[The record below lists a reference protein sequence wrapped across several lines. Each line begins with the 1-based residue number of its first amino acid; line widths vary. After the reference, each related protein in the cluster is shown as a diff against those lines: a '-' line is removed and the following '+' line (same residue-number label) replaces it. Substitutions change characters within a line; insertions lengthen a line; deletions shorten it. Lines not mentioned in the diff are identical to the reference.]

1 MEDMRDRKK
10 IISAAGAVVLI
21 VISVITVIPLL
32 KLGVYDHPCADDFGY
47 SIQTYQ
53 VWQETHSVGELI
65 KTAWSTSIRFWHTW
79 QGLYIS
85 AFVLALQPAIFGE
98 AYYALTV
105 WLTVGTIYGANLIF
119 AEYVLH
125 YKLKGS
131 ALGAMALAFTMSM
144 VMVQW
149 IPSAVQGL
157 YWYNGAMNYTFFYG
171 IFLLLIIGEISLHTA
186 GSWWK
191 YVLKVLGTLFL
202 GIILMGGNHVTALC
216 GLVLGILACGLAFLQ
231 KKWRTAISSLLVA
244 VGILTGFLINVC
256 SPGTAVRQADF
267 SVRPGFWGT
276 IIKAVKQGI
285 VSMNDW
291 IGLGLLL
298 CVAGILPLAMVTAKK
313 ICVEKGYGF
322 RYPLVVFV
330 ASVAWI
336 CMMFCPPIYATG
348 AAGDGR
354 LWNVVY
360 FVFVLLVFVN
370 EFYLCGWLCT
380 RMHVEIMERAEGWN
394 CTGRVAAGAVL
405 ALGLIMVCRA
415 DATFYEARGE
425 LIYEQAQEYSV
436 QADQRVELYLNS
448 AGEDV
453 SVSAYTTQPKLLY
466 FDDITSDA
474 ADWRNTSVRDYYG
487 LNSVVISE

>member
-191 YVLKVLGTLFL
+191 YVLKVGARYSGMWF
-202 GIILMGGNHVTALC
+202 G
-216 GLVLGILACGLAFLQ
+216 
-231 KKWRTAISSLLVA
+231 
-244 VGILTGFLINVC
+244 
-256 SPGTAVRQADF
+256 
-267 SVRPGFWGT
+267 
-276 IIKAVKQGI
+276 
-285 VSMNDW
+285 VS
-291 IGLGLLL
+291 
-298 CVAGILPLAMVTAKK
+298 AKK
-313 ICVEKGYGF
+313 MADCNLQPAGSCWNIDRISDKCVLTWHRSAPSGF
-322 RYPLVVFV
+322 FSPARILGHNYK
-330 ASVAWI
+330 SSQ
-336 CMMFCPPIYATG
+336 TG
-348 AAGDGR
+348 DR
-354 LWNVVY
+354 
-360 FVFVLLVFVN
+360 
-370 EFYLCGWLCT
+370 
-380 RMHVEIMERAEGWN
+380 
-394 CTGRVAAGAVL
+394 
-405 ALGLIMVCRA
+405 
-415 DATFYEARGE
+415 
-425 LIYEQAQEYSV
+425 IYE
-436 QADQRVELYLNS
+436 
-448 AGEDV
+448 
-453 SVSAYTTQPKLLY
+453 
-466 FDDITSDA
+466 
-474 ADWRNTSVRDYYG
+474 
-487 LNSVVISE
+487 